1 MKKVATDS
9 GALGGAPGE
18 KTEFSVIPPATL
30 TALYA
35 NLLRGRMLEA
45 RMRRGKGARDEG
57 WEAVKAATAAV
68 LMDLG
73 SQDLGSLDLGS
84 QDLRSQDLR
93 SQDLV
98 ASAEEIPVARLLRGE
113 KAAVVLRE
121 REARGEAGSLLL
133 HAVGV
138 ALASRTKKD
147 GKVAVVFWRDAAQEL
162 WWDVLEMARAHTLP
176 MILVC
181 PVSNS
186 VKDERGLAPGTEL
199 PRIAVDGYD
208 AVAVYRVAHEA
219 IDRAR
224 RNRGATLI
232 ECAGFRVEGQRG
244 RHGDVVLNIERY
256 LRGKGM
262 LRRGMRREIEE
273 QFAGELR
280 PQLKPSWRR
289 G

>member
-1 MKKVATDS
+1 MKKEATDP
-9 GALGGAPGE
+9 GASGGASGE
-18 KTEFSVIPPATL
+18 KTEFSLIPPATL

-35 NLLRGRMLEA
+35 NLLKGRMLEA

-57 WEAVKAATAAV
+57 WDAVKAASAAV
-68 LMDLG
+68 LMG
-73 SQDLGSLDLGS
+73 
-84 QDLRSQDLR
+84 LRSQDLR
-93 SQDLV
+93 NQDLRGHDLV
-98 ASAEEIPVARLLRGE
+98 TSAAEIPVARLLGGE
-113 KAAVVLRE
+113 RAVAVLRD
-121 REARGEAGSLLL
+121 REAPSDAGSLLL

-138 ALASRTKKD
+138 ALRSRTKKD

-162 WWDVLEMARAHTLP
+162 WQDVLEMARAHTLP

-181 PVSNS
+181 PLTDAAKNA
-186 VKDERGLAPGTEL
+186 RGLPPGTEL
-199 PRIAVDGYD
+199 PCIAVDGYD

-232 ECAGFRVEGQRG
+232 ECAAFSVEGQRG
-244 RHGDVVLNIERY
+244 RHGDAVLNMERY

-280 PQLKPSWRR
+280 PQLKSTWR

>member
-1 MKKVATDS
+1 MKKEATES
-9 GALGGAPGE
+9 GASGGAPGE
-18 KTEFSVIPPATL
+18 KTEFSLIPPATL

-35 NLLRGRMLEA
+35 NLLKARILEA

-57 WEAVKAATAAV
+57 WDAVVAAATAV
-68 LMDLG
+68 LMDLRG
-73 SQDLGSLDLGS
+73 
-84 QDLRSQDLR
+84 
-93 SQDLV
+93 QDLV
-98 ASAEEIPVARLLRGE
+98 TSAAEVPVVRLLRGE

-121 REARGEAGSLLL
+121 REARGEEGARLL

-138 ALASRTKKD
+138 ALRSRTRKD
-147 GKVAVVFWRDAAQEL
+147 AKVTVVFWRDAALEL
-162 WWDVLEMARAHTLP
+162 WRDVLEMARAHTLP

-181 PVSNS
+181 PVSDPGND
-186 VKDERGLAPGTEL
+186 KRGLAPGTEL
-199 PRIAVDGYD
+199 PRITADGYD
-208 AVAVYRVAHEA
+208 AVAMYRVAHEA

-232 ECAGFRVEGQRG
+232 ECAAFRVEGERG
-244 RHGDVVLNIERY
+244 RHGDAVLNMERY
-256 LRGKGM
+256 LRGKGL

-280 PQLKPSWRR
+280 PQLKSSWR